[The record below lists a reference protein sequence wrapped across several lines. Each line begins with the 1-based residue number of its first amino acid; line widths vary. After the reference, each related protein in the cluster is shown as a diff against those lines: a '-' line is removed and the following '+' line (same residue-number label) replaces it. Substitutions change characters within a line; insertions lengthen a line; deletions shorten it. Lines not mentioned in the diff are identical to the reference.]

1 MRLVLGIVAALVF
14 AAASSAAFGQAF
26 PSRSVKIVVSF
37 PPGGSADVLARILS
51 PKLTEIWSQPVVI
64 ENKPGASANI
74 GTEFVAK
81 SAPDGYTLLLATPAL
96 AVSAAVFQNLGY
108 DALRD
113 LAPVALLPVFPSV
126 LVVHPSVPAAT
137 PQEFVRYARANPGKL
152 NFASTGSTS
161 AIRFAF
167 EHLRQIAG
175 LDMVHIAY
183 KGSAPAAQAML
194 SGEAQAMM
202 MTLVDALP
210 HLKSGRLRALAGT
223 SIQRIAALP
232 DVPTL
237 AETVAPG
244 FDYLIWNGL
253 MAPAGTPADVVDK
266 LNRDVNTVLRQP
278 EIRERMAGLGM
289 EVLPSPPAELGR
301 VLRTEIRKWKD
312 VARAANIKA
321 E

>member
-1 MRLVLGIVAALVF
+1 MRLVRGIVAALVF

-137 PQEFVRYARANPGKL
+137 PQEFVRFARANPGKL

-253 MAPAGTPADVVDK
+253 MAPAGTPADVVEK

-289 EVLPSPPAELGR
+289 EVLPGPPAELGR

>member
-1 MRLVLGIVAALVF
+1 MALMRRILAGLVLAACALPVL
-14 AAASSAAFGQAF
+14 GQAF
-26 PSRSVKIVVSF
+26 PSRPVKIVVSF
-37 PPGGSADVLARILS
+37 PPGGSADVLARILA
-51 PKLTEIWSQPVVI
+51 PKLTEIWSQPVLI

-74 GTEFVAK
+74 GTEYVAK
-81 SAPDGYTLLLATPAL
+81 SPADGYTLLLATPAL
-96 AVSAAVFQNLGY
+96 AVSAAVFPNLGY

-137 PQEFVRYARANPGKL
+137 PQEFVRHVRANPGKL

-167 EHLRQIAG
+167 EHLRQITG
-175 LDMVHIAY
+175 MDMVHIAY
-183 KGSAPAAQAML
+183 KGSAPASQAML
-194 SGEAQAMM
+194 AGEAQAMM

-223 SIQRIAALP
+223 SLHRIATLP

-244 FDYLIWNGL
+244 FDYLIWNGF
-253 MAPAGTPADVVDK
+253 MAPGGTPAEVVDK
-266 LNRDVNTVLRQP
+266 LNRDVNTVMRQP
-278 EIRERMAGLGM
+278 EIRERLVGLGM
-289 EVLPSPPAELGR
+289 EVIPGPPAELGR
-301 VLRTEIRKWKD
+301 VLRSEIQKWKD
-312 VARAANIKA
+312 VAKAANIKG

>member
-1 MRLVLGIVAALVF
+1 MRFLPRILAALVL
-14 AAASSAAFGQAF
+14 AACAQLVLAQAF
-26 PSRSVKIVVSF
+26 PSRPVKIVVSF
-37 PPGGSADVLARILS
+37 PPGGSADVLARILT

-64 ENKPGASANI
+64 ENRPGASANI

-81 SAPDGYTLLLATPAL
+81 SPPDGYTLLLATPAL
-96 AVSAAVFQNLGY
+96 AVSAAVFPNLGY

-126 LVVHPSVPAAT
+126 LVVHPSVPATT
-137 PQEFVRYARANPGKL
+137 PQEFVRHARANPGKL

-167 EHLRQIAG
+167 EHLQQIAG
-175 LDMVHIAY
+175 TEVVHIAY

-194 SGEAQAMM
+194 AGEAQAMM
-202 MTLVDALP
+202 MTLVDAMP
-210 HLKSGRLRALAGT
+210 HLKSGKLRALAAT
-223 SIQRIAALP
+223 SARRIAALP

-253 MAPAGTPADVVDK
+253 MAPSGTPADVIDK

-278 EIRERMAGLGM
+278 EIRERMVGLGM
-289 EVLPSPPAELGR
+289 EVMPGPPADLGR
-301 VLRTEIRKWKD
+301 VLRAEIQKWKD
-312 VARAANIKA
+312 VAKAANIRA